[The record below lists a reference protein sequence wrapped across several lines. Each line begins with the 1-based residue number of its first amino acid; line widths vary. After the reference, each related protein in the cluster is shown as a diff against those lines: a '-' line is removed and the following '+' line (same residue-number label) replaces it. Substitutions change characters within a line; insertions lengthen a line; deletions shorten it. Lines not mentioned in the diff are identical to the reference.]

1 MRYSIVAIA
10 AFTASAQAHGVVTQ
24 VQGANGVTMP
34 GLSVQDGT
42 PRDCASPRCGSE
54 ADTSII
60 RAREVG
66 GKASALGRTQGGGAV
81 DAAAAIA
88 TFMGTGAGAS
98 PAGAAAPATKRQLLG
113 GKKGKAKGAG
123 AASDGTKTAA
133 GTTEAGVAAAAGSGA
148 SSGLPTTADDGT
160 ITMTFHQV
168 NQDGAGPLT
177 AQIDPSSAGTDPA
190 AFQDA
195 KVTQNVPG
203 IGIGGLSAATTT
215 DFPVKVQMPQGM
227 TCTGSAGGASN
238 VCVVKLQNSALAGPF
253 GGSAAF
259 TQSAAAKKRAI
270 EYNLRK
276 RHMAR
281 GILGKPE

>member
-1 MRYSIVAIA
+1 MRYSIAFVAAAIA
-10 AFTASAQAHGVVTQ
+10 SSVSAHGVITQ

-34 GLSVQDGT
+34 GLSAIDGT
-42 PRDCASPRCGSE
+42 PRDSGNPASGSE

-60 RAREVG
+60 RAKEMG
-66 GKASALGRTQGGGAV
+66 GKASALGRTQGGGPV
-81 DAAAAIA
+81 DAAAAISN
-88 TFMGTGAGAS
+88 FMGTGA
-98 PAGAAAPATKRQLLG
+98 AGGAAPATNNKRGLLDALTDP
-113 GKKGKAKGAG
+113 KG
-123 AASDGTKTAA
+123 TA
-133 GTTEAGVAAAAGSGA
+133 EKGVAAAAGQGA

-177 AQIDPSSAGTDPA
+177 AQIDATSGGTDPA

-195 KVTQNVPG
+195 TVTQNVPG
-203 IGIGGLSAATTT
+203 IGIGGLSAASVM

-227 TCTGSAGGASN
+227 TCQGSAGGAQN
-238 VCVVKLQNSALAGPF
+238 VCIVRMQNAALAGPF

-259 TQSAAAKKRAI
+259 TQSTAAKKRAV

-276 RHMAR
+276 RHFAR
-281 GILGKPE
+281 GVLGKPE